1 MLDFGCVLIAVVV
14 LAEVAIGVV
23 SGRWDEEGMETTE
36 EAGDSHCP
44 DVGRFVN
51 WYKWCGR
58 WLAGMNANASYSLRK
73 DAAPEEI

>member
-1 MLDFGCVLIAVVV
+1 
-14 LAEVAIGVV
+14 
-23 SGRWDEEGMETTE
+23 METTE

-51 WYKWCGR
+51 WYKLCGR

-73 DAAPEEI
+73 DATPEEI